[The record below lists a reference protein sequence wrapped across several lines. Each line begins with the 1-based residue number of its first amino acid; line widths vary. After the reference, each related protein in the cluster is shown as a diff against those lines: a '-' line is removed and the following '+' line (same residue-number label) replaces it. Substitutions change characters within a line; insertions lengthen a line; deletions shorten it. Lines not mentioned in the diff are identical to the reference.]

1 MTSLLER
8 AATTPKPKAAPGFE
22 AIQRYWD
29 TALGSWSAKILP
41 GEFYVTAAK
50 EAVTTVLGSCIAA
63 CIRDPALGVGG
74 MNHFMLPEDTPGGTG
89 TWNAADGGAST
100 RYGSYAME
108 SLVNE
113 LLKLGAR
120 RERFEVKL
128 FGGGRILPSMT
139 DVGKRNIEFAHGF
152 LKTEGLRIAAEDV
165 GDIFPRRVVYF
176 PETGK
181 VMVKRLRSVESK
193 TIASNESRYRDTLGQ
208 KTGGNDVELFD

>member
-1 MTSLLER
+1 MAGLLDR
-8 AATTPKPKAAPGFE
+8 AATVPKPKAVAGFE
-22 AIQRYWD
+22 AIQRHWD
-29 TALGSWSAKILP
+29 AALGCWSAKILP
-41 GEFYVTAAK
+41 GEFYVTPST

-63 CIRDPALGVGG
+63 CIRDPSARVGG
-74 MNHFMLPEDTPGGTG
+74 MNHFMLPEDAPGGTG
-89 TWNAADGGAST
+89 TWNAQDGGAST

-139 DVGKRNIEFAHGF
+139 DVGKRNIEFAHAF
-152 LKTEGLRIAAEDV
+152 LKTEGLRISAEDV
-165 GDIFPRRVVYF
+165 GDVFPRRVVYF

-181 VMVKRLRSVESK
+181 VMVKRLRAVESK
-193 TIASNESRYRDTLGQ
+193 AIASSESRYRDTLGK
-208 KTGGNDVELFD
+208 KTDGNDVELFD